1 IGYPGDGP
9 PVRLTPY
16 FCVPA
21 NEKLLSY
28 WDRLADRLFKIRNC
42 MNISGQVRPLALF
55 EPPIDPA
62 LLVRA
67 RAAGLDLRSVLDARQ
82 GGAPHYRYAV
92 AYQKALQFCSE
103 VRSLGQALLSANE
116 KRDGEVLSRIRNEH
130 ESAMLAQVEEI
141 KKQRIDEAREA
152 LESLNR
158 QRESATLRLEY
169 YRSREYRNAG
179 EQAQIDHLHTARG
192 FEIAAQS
199 VKVIAP
205 IL

>member
-1 IGYPGDGP
+1 AMLEEGGGHLDALSNAWVELESLLPADLGSIGYPGDGP

-67 RAAGLDLRSVLDARQ
+67 RAAGLDLRSVLDARR
-82 GGAPHYRYAV
+82 GGAPHYR
-92 AYQKALQFCSE
+92 
-103 VRSLGQALLSANE
+103 
-116 KRDGEVLSRIRNEH
+116 
-130 ESAMLAQVEEI
+130 
-141 KKQRIDEAREA
+141 
-152 LESLNR
+152 
-158 QRESATLRLEY
+158 
-169 YRSREYRNAG
+169 
-179 EQAQIDHLHTARG
+179 
-192 FEIAAQS
+192 
-199 VKVIAP
+199 
-205 IL
+205 